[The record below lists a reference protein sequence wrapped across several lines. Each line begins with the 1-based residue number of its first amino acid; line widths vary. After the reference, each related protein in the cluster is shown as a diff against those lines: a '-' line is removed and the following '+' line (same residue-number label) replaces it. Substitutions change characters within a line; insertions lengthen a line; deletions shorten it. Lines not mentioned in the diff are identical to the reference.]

1 MSKLVKYL
9 KGYIKESV
17 IGPLF
22 KLLEACFELVVPLVM
37 ANIIDV
43 GIRNGDSAYILKM
56 GGVMVL
62 LGALGLVCSLTA
74 QYFAAKAALGFGTA
88 LRNDLFAHVNSLS
101 LSEIDKIGTSTL
113 ITRLTGDINQVQTGV
128 NLVLRLL
135 LRSPFIV
142 AGAVIMS
149 FTIDAELAL
158 IFLAVTLLI
167 SLVIY
172 LIMTRSVP
180 HYKSA
185 QSKLDRVSLI
195 TRENLSGVRVIRAFS
210 RQEDEIARF
219 VQSHADLTGTQL
231 LVGRISA
238 LLNPA
243 TWLVLNAGIAAVLWF
258 GGITVYHGDISQGE
272 VIALINYMS
281 QILLALLA
289 LSNLV
294 ISITR
299 ASASAAR
306 ISEVFAV
313 KPSMTE
319 GGTVI
324 PGISSDAPEQPET
337 EEPLET
343 RGPAG
348 AIMPPGFPEF
358 SDIPGSSGV
367 PKVEFRNVSFSYS
380 RSGEMAL
387 TNISFRAESGET
399 VGIIGGTGS
408 GKTTLVSLIP
418 RFYDADEGEIL
429 VDGANVKDYPFSE
442 LRKKVAVV
450 PQKAALFRGTVRQNM
465 QWGKKEAAD
474 EEIYRA
480 LEIAQTR
487 EFVDTMPDGL
497 DTMIMEGGKNLSG
510 GQKQRLTIAR
520 ALVADPQVL
529 ILDDSSSAL
538 DFATEARLRKAVA
551 SLAKTRGMTVFV
563 VSQRVSSIKH
573 ADRIIVLDDGRMA
586 GIGTHEELLASCGVY
601 REICLSQ
608 LPKEGVRTD

>member
-1 MSKLVKYL
+1 MLKLIKYL

-22 KLLEACFELVVPLVM
+22 KLLEACFELIVPLVM
-37 ANIIDV
+37 ANIIDI
-43 GIRNGDSAYILKM
+43 GIKNGDKAYILKM
-56 GGVMVL
+56 GGIMVL
-62 LGALGLVCSLTA
+62 LGVLGLVCSLTA
-74 QYFAAKAALGFGTA
+74 QYFAARAALGFGTA

-113 ITRLTGDINQVQTGV
+113 ITRITGDVSQVQTGV

-149 FTIDAELAL
+149 FTIHAELAL
-158 IFLAVTLLI
+158 IFLAVSLLI

-210 RQEDEIARF
+210 RQKDELERF
-219 VQSHADLTGTQL
+219 GQAHDDLTGTQL

-243 TWLVLNAGIAAVLWF
+243 TYLVLNAGIIAILWF

-289 LSNLV
+289 LSNLI

-306 ISEVFAV
+306 INEIFAV
-313 KPSMTE
+313 KPSMAD
-319 GGTVI
+319 GGAAL
-324 PGISSDAPEQPET
+324 PGEASEDQTAG
-337 EEPLET
+337 LEVKKT
-343 RGPAG
+343 GPGHPKAG
-348 AIMPPGFPEF
+348 SMEAKAGPGA
-358 SDIPGSSGV
+358 
-367 PKVEFRNVSFSYS
+367 PKVEFRDVSFSYN
-380 RSGEMAL
+380 RSDEKAL
-387 TNISFRAESGET
+387 SDITFQAGSGET
-399 VGIIGGTGS
+399 IGIIGGTGS

-418 RFYDADEGEIL
+418 RFYDVTGGEVLI
-429 VDGANVKDYPFSE
+429 DGINVKDYPFSE

-450 PQKAALFRGTVRQNM
+450 PQKAVLFRGTIRQNM
-465 QWGKKEAAD
+465 QWGKKDATD
-474 EEIYRA
+474 EEIYKA
-480 LEIAQTR
+480 LEIAQAR
-487 EFVDTMPDGL
+487 EFVDAKPDGL
-497 DTMIMEGGKNLSG
+497 DTMVMQGGTNLSG
-510 GQKQRLTIAR
+510 GQRQRLTIAR
-520 ALVADPQVL
+520 ALVAGPQVL

-538 DFATEARLRKAVA
+538 DFATEARLRK
-551 SLAKTRGMTVFV
+551 SLMAQTRDMTVFI
-563 VSQRVSSIKH
+563 VSQRASSIKH
-573 ADRIIVLDDGRMA
+573 ADRIIVLDNGMVA
-586 GIGTHEELLASCGVY
+586 GIGKHDELLETCEVY

-608 LPKEGVRTD
+608 LSEDEVKRK

>member
-1 MSKLVKYL
+1 MLKLMKYL

-22 KLLEACFELVVPLVM
+22 KLLEACFELIVPLVM

-43 GIRNGDSAYILKM
+43 GIRNGDKAYILKM
-56 GGVMVL
+56 GGIMVL
-62 LGALGLVCSLTA
+62 LGILGLVCSLTA
-74 QYFAAKAALGFGTA
+74 QYFAAKAALGLGTA

-101 LSEIDKIGTSTL
+101 LAEIDKTGTSTL
-113 ITRLTGDINQVQTGV
+113 ITRITGDINQVQTGV

-158 IFLAVTLLI
+158 VFLAVTLLI

-172 LIMTRSVP
+172 FIMTRTVP
-180 HYKSA
+180 HYKNA
-185 QSKLDRVSLI
+185 QSKLDRVSLVA
-195 TRENLSGVRVIRAFS
+195 RENLSGVRVIRAFS
-210 RQEDEIARF
+210 RQKDELARF
-219 VQSHADLTGTQL
+219 GQSHDDLTGTQL
-231 LVGRISA
+231 MVGRISA

-243 TWLVLNAGIAAVLWF
+243 TWLVLNAGIVAVLWF
-258 GGITVYHGDISQGE
+258 GGVTVYHGDISQGE

-281 QILLALLA
+281 QILLSLLA

-306 ISEVFAV
+306 INEVFAV
-313 KPSMTE
+313 KPSMEE
-319 GGTVI
+319 GSAAVPDEKNGA
-324 PGISSDAPEQPET
+324 PGIQGVPKASDAQLEPDAQKLAGTPE
-337 EEPLET
+337 
-343 RGPAG
+343 
-348 AIMPPGFPEF
+348 
-358 SDIPGSSGV
+358 SSGI

-380 RSGEMAL
+380 RSGEKAL
-387 TNISFRAESGET
+387 SDISFRAECGET

-408 GKTTLVSLIP
+408 GKSTLAGLIP
-418 RFYDADEGEIL
+418 RFYDVTDGEVLI
-429 VDGANVKDYPFSE
+429 DGINVKDYPFPE

-450 PQKAALFRGTVRQNM
+450 PQKASLFRGTVRQNM
-465 QWGKKEAAD
+465 QLGKKDATD
-474 EEIYRA
+474 EEIYKA
-480 LEIAQTR
+480 LDTAQAR
-487 EFVDTMPDGL
+487 EFVDAMPDGL
-497 DTMIMEGGKNLSG
+497 DTMVMEGGKNLSG
-510 GQKQRLTIAR
+510 GQRQRLTIAR
-520 ALVADPQVL
+520 ALVACPQVL

-551 SLAKTRGMTVFV
+551 AQAESRDMTVFV

-573 ADRIIVLDDGRMA
+573 ADRIIVLDNGRMA
-586 GIGTHEELLASCGVY
+586 GIGTHEELLRSCEVY

-608 LPKEGVRTD
+608 LPEEEVVMN

>member
-1 MSKLVKYL
+1 MLKLIKYL

-22 KLLEACFELVVPLVM
+22 KLLEACFELIVPLVM
-37 ANIIDV
+37 ANIIDI
-43 GIRNGDSAYILKM
+43 GIKNGDKAYILKM
-56 GGVMVL
+56 GGIMVL
-62 LGALGLVCSLTA
+62 LGVLGLVCSLTA
-74 QYFAAKAALGFGTA
+74 QYFAARAALGFGTA

-113 ITRLTGDINQVQTGV
+113 ITRITGDVSQVQTGV

-158 IFLAVTLLI
+158 IFLAVSLLI
-167 SLVIY
+167 SLVVY

-180 HYKSA
+180 YYKSA

-210 RQEDEIARF
+210 RQKDELERF
-219 VQSHADLTGTQL
+219 GQAHDDLTGTQL

-243 TWLVLNAGIAAVLWF
+243 TYLVLNAGIIAILWF

-289 LSNLV
+289 LSNLI

-306 ISEVFAV
+306 INEIFAV
-313 KPSMTE
+313 KPSMAD
-319 GGTVI
+319 GGAAL
-324 PGISSDAPEQPET
+324 PGEASEDQTAG
-337 EEPLET
+337 LEVKKT
-343 RGPAG
+343 GPGHPKAG
-348 AIMPPGFPEF
+348 SMEAKAGPGA
-358 SDIPGSSGV
+358 
-367 PKVEFRNVSFSYS
+367 PKVEFRDVSFSYN
-380 RSGEMAL
+380 RSDEKAL
-387 TNISFRAESGET
+387 SDITFQAGSGET
-399 VGIIGGTGS
+399 IGIIGGTGS

-418 RFYDADEGEIL
+418 RFYDVTGGEVLI
-429 VDGANVKDYPFSE
+429 DGINVKDYPFSE

-450 PQKAALFRGTVRQNM
+450 PQKAVLFRGTIRQNM
-465 QWGKKEAAD
+465 QWGKKDATD
-474 EEIYRA
+474 EEIYKA
-480 LEIAQTR
+480 LEIAQAR
-487 EFVDTMPDGL
+487 EFVDAKPDGL
-497 DTMIMEGGKNLSG
+497 DTMVMQGGTNLSG
-510 GQKQRLTIAR
+510 GQRQRLTIAR
-520 ALVADPQVL
+520 ALVAGPQVL

-538 DFATEARLRKAVA
+538 DFATEARLRK
-551 SLAKTRGMTVFV
+551 SLMAQTRDMTVFI
-563 VSQRVSSIKH
+563 VSQRASSIKH
-573 ADRIIVLDDGRMA
+573 ADRIIVLDNGMVA
-586 GIGTHEELLASCGVY
+586 GIGKHDELLETCEVY

-608 LPKEGVRTD
+608 LSEDEVKRK

>member
-195 TRENLSGVRVIRAFS
+195 TRENLSGV
-210 RQEDEIARF
+210 
-219 VQSHADLTGTQL
+219 
-231 LVGRISA
+231 
-238 LLNPA
+238 
-243 TWLVLNAGIAAVLWF
+243 
-258 GGITVYHGDISQGE
+258 
-272 VIALINYMS
+272 
-281 QILLALLA
+281 
-289 LSNLV
+289 
-294 ISITR
+294 
-299 ASASAAR
+299 
-306 ISEVFAV
+306 
-313 KPSMTE
+313 
-319 GGTVI
+319 
-324 PGISSDAPEQPET
+324 SD
-337 EEPLET
+337 
-343 RGPAG
+343 
-348 AIMPPGFPEF
+348 
-358 SDIPGSSGV
+358 
-367 PKVEFRNVSFSYS
+367 
-380 RSGEMAL
+380 
-387 TNISFRAESGET
+387 
-399 VGIIGGTGS
+399 
-408 GKTTLVSLIP
+408 P
-418 RFYDADEGEIL
+418 RFFEAGRR
-429 VDGANVKDYPFSE
+429 NS
-442 LRKKVAVV
+442 
-450 PQKAALFRGTVRQNM
+450 TV
-465 QWGKKEAAD
+465 
-474 EEIYRA
+474 
-480 LEIAQTR
+480 
-487 EFVDTMPDGL
+487 
-497 DTMIMEGGKNLSG
+497 
-510 GQKQRLTIAR
+510 
-520 ALVADPQVL
+520 
-529 ILDDSSSAL
+529 
-538 DFATEARLRKAVA
+538 
-551 SLAKTRGMTVFV
+551 
-563 VSQRVSSIKH
+563 
-573 ADRIIVLDDGRMA
+573 
-586 GIGTHEELLASCGVY
+586 SCSPTP
-601 REICLSQ
+601 I
-608 LPKEGVRTD
+608 